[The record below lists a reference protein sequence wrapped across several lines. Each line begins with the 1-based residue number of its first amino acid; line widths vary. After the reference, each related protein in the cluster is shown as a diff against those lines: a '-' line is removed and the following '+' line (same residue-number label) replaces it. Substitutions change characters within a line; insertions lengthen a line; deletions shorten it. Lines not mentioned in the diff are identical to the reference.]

1 MSTSKTEQPKPLD
14 EPKSSSPDL
23 VALMT
28 KVVEQNSL
36 LIELLEAKEQTILRL
51 IEQND
56 EILNELIEQQ
66 DGDDEQGSTYLDG

>member
-1 MSTSKTEQPKPLD
+1 MSTSKTEQPKLPV